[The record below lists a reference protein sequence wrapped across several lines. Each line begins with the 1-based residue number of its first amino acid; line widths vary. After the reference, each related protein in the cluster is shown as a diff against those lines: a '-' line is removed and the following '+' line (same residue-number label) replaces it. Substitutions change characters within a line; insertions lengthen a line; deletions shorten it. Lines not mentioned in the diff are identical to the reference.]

1 MTVIN
6 LKRYYYPLVKTDVF
20 VEVPDEIADA
30 LLHLRREENNHKSKM
45 FYHKAY
51 FSLDCEDGIENEAIG
66 WAQPSPEDYMIQA
79 EDEAAHELLLEH
91 LREAIG
97 QLTPT
102 QARRLHMRYMLEMK
116 YREIAAIEGISPT
129 QASDS
134 VRGAVKKLK
143 KYFKKGGG
151 RGRDYEPAGRK
162 TKN

>member
-20 VEVPDEIADA
+20 MEVPDEIADA
-30 LLHLRREENNHKSKM
+30 LLHLRREENNRERKVW
-45 FYHKAY
+45 YHKAY

-66 WAQPSPEDYMIQA
+66 WAQPSPEDYMIRA

-97 QLTPT
+97 TLTPT

-116 YREIAAIEGISPT
+116 YREIAEAEGISQT

-134 VRGAVKKLK
+134 VRAAVKRLRN
-143 KYFKKGGG
+143 YFKKQKWTRHEGGT
-151 RGRDYEPAGRK
+151 A
-162 TKN
+162 

>member
-30 LLHLRREENNHKSKM
+30 LLHLRREENNRTSKIW
-45 FYHKAY
+45 YHKAY
-51 FSLDCEDGIENEAIG
+51 FSLDCEDGIENDAIG

-79 EDEAAHELLLEH
+79 EDEAAQELLLEH
-91 LREAIG
+91 LWEAIG

-116 YREIAAIEGISPT
+116 YREIAEAEGISPT

-134 VRGAVKKLK
+134 VRRAVKKLQKYYK
-143 KYFKKGGG
+143 K
-151 RGRDYEPAGRK
+151 RK
-162 TKN
+162 WTREGL

>member
-30 LLHLRREENNHKSKM
+30 LLHLRREENNRERRVW
-45 FYHKAY
+45 YHKAY

-79 EDEAAHELLLEH
+79 ENEAAHELLLEH

-102 QARRLHMRYMLEMK
+102 QARRLHMRYMLRMK
-116 YREIAAIEGISPT
+116 YREIAEAEGIGQT

-134 VRGAVKKLK
+134 VRAAVKRLRN
-143 KYFKKGGG
+143 YFKKQKWTREG
-151 RGRDYEPAGRK
+151 
-162 TKN
+162 NF

>member
-30 LLHLRREENNHKSKM
+30 LLHLRREENNRKSKM

-97 QLTPT
+97 QLTST

-116 YREIAAIEGISPT
+116 YREIAAIEGISTT

-134 VRGAVKKLK
+134 VRAAVKKLRN
-143 KYFKKGGG
+143 YFK
-151 RGRDYEPAGRK
+151 ERK
-162 TKN
+162 WTREGL

>member
-30 LLHLRREENNHKSKM
+30 LLHLRREENNRKSKM

-102 QARRLHMRYMLEMK
+102 QARRLHMRYMLRMK
-116 YREIAAIEGISPT
+116 YREIAEAEGISPT

-134 VRGAVKKLK
+134 VRRAVKKLQ
-143 KYFKKGGG
+143 KYFKK
-151 RGRDYEPAGRK
+151 RK
-162 TKN
+162 WTREGL

>member
-6 LKRYYYPLVKTDVF
+6 LKKYYYPLFKTDVF
-20 VEVPDEIADA
+20 VEVPDEVAEA
-30 LLHLRREENNHKSKM
+30 LLHLRREENNRTSKM
-45 FYHKAY
+45 WYHKAY

-102 QARRLHMRYMLEMK
+102 QARRLHMRYMLGMK
-116 YREIAAIEGISPT
+116 YREIAEAEGISPT

-134 VRGAVKKLK
+134 VRRAVKKLQR
-143 KYFKKGGG
+143 YFKKKKWT
-151 RGRDYEPAGRK
+151 REDEF
-162 TKN
+162 

>member
-6 LKRYYYPLVKTDVF
+6 LKRYYYPLVKTDIF

-30 LLHLRREENNHKSKM
+30 LLHLRREENNRKSKM

-102 QARRLHMRYMLEMK
+102 QARRLHMRYMLRMK
-116 YREIAAIEGISPT
+116 YREIAEAEGISPT

-134 VRGAVKKLK
+134 VRRAVKKLQ
-143 KYFKKGGG
+143 KYFKKKKWTREGL
-151 RGRDYEPAGRK
+151 
-162 TKN
+162 

>member
-30 LLHLRREENNHKSKM
+30 LLHLRREENNRTSKIW
-45 FYHKAY
+45 YHKAY
-51 FSLDCEDGIENEAIG
+51 FSLDCEDGIENDAIG

-79 EDEAAHELLLEH
+79 EDEAAQELLLEH
-91 LREAIG
+91 LWEAIG

-102 QARRLHMRYMLEMK
+102 QARRLHMLYMLEMK
-116 YREIAAIEGISPT
+116 YREIAEAEGISPT

-134 VRGAVKKLK
+134 VRRAVKKLQ
-143 KYFKKGGG
+143 KYFKK
-151 RGRDYEPAGRK
+151 RK
-162 TKN
+162 WTREGL

>member
-6 LKRYYYPLVKTDVF
+6 LKRYYYPVVKTDVF

-30 LLHLRREENNHKSKM
+30 LLHLRREENNRKSKM

-51 FSLDCEDGIENEAIG
+51 FSLDCEDGIENKAIG

-102 QARRLHMRYMLEMK
+102 QARRLHMRYMLQMK
-116 YREIAAIEGISPT
+116 YLEIAETEGISPT

-134 VRGAVKKLK
+134 VRRAVKRLQR
-143 KYFKKGGG
+143 YFKKKKWT
-151 RGRDYEPAGRK
+151 REDNY
-162 TKN
+162 

>member
-30 LLHLRREENNHKSKM
+30 LLHLRREENNRKSKM

-51 FSLDCEDGIENEAIG
+51 FSLDCEDGIENKAIG
-66 WAQPSPEDYMIQA
+66 WAQPSPEDYMIEA

-102 QARRLHMRYMLEMK
+102 QARRLHMRYMLQMK
-116 YREIAAIEGISPT
+116 YREIAEAEGISPT

-134 VRGAVKKLK
+134 VRRAVKRLQR
-143 KYFKKGGG
+143 YFKKKKWT
-151 RGRDYEPAGRK
+151 REDNY
-162 TKN
+162 

>member
-1 MTVIN
+1 MTLIN

-30 LLHLRREENNHKSKM
+30 LLHLRREENNRKSKM

-116 YREIAAIEGISPT
+116 YREIAEAEGISPT

-134 VRGAVKKLK
+134 VRRAVKKLQ
-143 KYFKKGGG
+143 KYFKK
-151 RGRDYEPAGRK
+151 RK
-162 TKN
+162 WTRVGL

>member
-30 LLHLRREENNHKSKM
+30 LLHLRREENNRTSKIW
-45 FYHKAY
+45 YHKAY
-51 FSLDCEDGIENEAIG
+51 FSLDCEDGIENDAIG

-79 EDEAAHELLLEH
+79 EDEAAQELLLEH
-91 LREAIG
+91 LWEAIG

-116 YREIAAIEGISPT
+116 YREIAEAEGISPT

-134 VRGAVKKLK
+134 VRWAVKKLQ
-143 KYFKKGGG
+143 KYFKK
-151 RGRDYEPAGRK
+151 RK
-162 TKN
+162 WTREGL

>member
-6 LKRYYYPLVKTDVF
+6 LKRYYYPLVKMDVF

-30 LLHLRREENNHKSKM
+30 LLHLRREENNRTSKIW
-45 FYHKAY
+45 YHKAY
-51 FSLDCEDGIENEAIG
+51 FSLDCEDGIENCAIG
-66 WAQPSPEDYMIQA
+66 WAQPSPEDDMIQA

-91 LREAIG
+91 LQEAIG

-116 YREIAAIEGISPT
+116 YREIAAIEGISTT

-134 VRGAVKKLK
+134 VRAAVIKLRN
-143 KYFKKGGG
+143 YFKK
-151 RGRDYEPAGRK
+151 RK
-162 TKN
+162 WTREEL

>member
-30 LLHLRREENNHKSKM
+30 LLHLRREENNRKSKM

-91 LREAIG
+91 LQEAIG

-116 YREIAAIEGISPT
+116 YREIAAIEGVSTT

-134 VRGAVKKLK
+134 VRAAVKKLRN
-143 KYFKKGGG
+143 YFKK
-151 RGRDYEPAGRK
+151 RK
-162 TKN
+162 WTREGL

>member
-1 MTVIN
+1 MTIIN

-30 LLHLRREENNHKSKM
+30 LLHLRREENNRKSKM

-66 WAQPSPEDYMIQA
+66 WAQPSPEDYMVQA

-102 QARRLHMRYMLEMK
+102 QAHRLHMRYMLEMK
-116 YREIAAIEGISPT
+116 YREIAEAEGISPT

-134 VRGAVKKLK
+134 VRRAVKKLQ
-143 KYFKKGGG
+143 KYFKKKKWT
-151 RGRDYEPAGRK
+151 RED
-162 TKN
+162 NF

>member
-6 LKRYYYPLVKTDVF
+6 LRRYYYPLVKTDVF
-20 VEVPDEIADA
+20 VEVPDEVADA
-30 LLHLRREENNHKSKM
+30 LLHLRREENNRTSKIW
-45 FYHKAY
+45 YHKAY
-51 FSLDCEDGIENEAIG
+51 FSLDCEDGIENDAVG

-79 EDEAAHELLLEH
+79 EDEAAQALLLEH

-116 YREIAAIEGISPT
+116 YREIAEAEGISPT

-134 VRGAVKKLK
+134 VRRAVKKLQ
-143 KYFKKGGG
+143 KYFKKQKWTREGL
-151 RGRDYEPAGRK
+151 
-162 TKN
+162 

>member
-30 LLHLRREENNHKSKM
+30 LLHLRREENNRKSKM

-102 QARRLHMRYMLEMK
+102 QARRLHMRYMLQMK
-116 YREIAAIEGISPT
+116 YREIAEAEEISPT

-134 VRGAVKKLK
+134 VRRAVKRLQR
-143 KYFKKGGG
+143 YFKKKKWT
-151 RGRDYEPAGRK
+151 REDNY
-162 TKN
+162 

>member
-20 VEVPDEIADA
+20 VEVPNEIADA
-30 LLHLRREENNHKSKM
+30 LLHLRREENNRKSKM

-102 QARRLHMRYMLEMK
+102 QARRLHMRYMLRMK
-116 YREIAAIEGISPT
+116 YREIAEAEGISPT

-134 VRGAVKKLK
+134 VRRAVKKLQ
-143 KYFKKGGG
+143 KYFKK
-151 RGRDYEPAGRK
+151 RK
-162 TKN
+162 WTREGL

>member
-6 LKRYYYPLVKTDVF
+6 LKRYYYPVVKTDVF

-30 LLHLRREENNHKSKM
+30 LLHLRREENNRKSKM

-51 FSLDCEDGIENEAIG
+51 FSLDCEDGIENKAIG

-102 QARRLHMRYMLEMK
+102 QARRLHMRYMLQMK
-116 YREIAAIEGISPT
+116 YLSLIHI
-129 QASDS
+129 
-134 VRGAVKKLK
+134 
-143 KYFKKGGG
+143 
-151 RGRDYEPAGRK
+151 
-162 TKN
+162 

>member
-20 VEVPDEIADA
+20 MEVPDEIADA
-30 LLHLRREENNHKSKM
+30 LLHLRREENNRKSKM

-79 EDEAAHELLLEH
+79 ENEAAHELLLEH

-116 YREIAAIEGISPT
+116 YREIADIEGISPT
-129 QASDS
+129 QASDC
-134 VRGAVKKLK
+134 VRRAVKKLQ
-143 KYFKKGGG
+143 KYFKKKKWTREGL
-151 RGRDYEPAGRK
+151 
-162 TKN
+162 

>member
-1 MTVIN
+1 MTIIN

-20 VEVPDEIADA
+20 MEVPDEIADA
-30 LLHLRREENNHKSKM
+30 LLHLRREENNRKSKM

-51 FSLDCEDGIENEAIG
+51 FSLDCEDGIENDAIG
-66 WAQPSPEDYMIQA
+66 WEQPSPEQLMIQA

-116 YREIAAIEGISPT
+116 YREIAEIEGISPT

-134 VRGAVKKLK
+134 VRRAVKKLQR
-143 KYFKKGGG
+143 YFKK
-151 RGRDYEPAGRK
+151 RK
-162 TKN
+162 WTREEL